1 MRVLVKIKLKCQVE
15 DSLSRESSTNSVD
28 SVKSLSPTSK
38 LKKEFKTNYDTQT
51 RIDKEFKAYEICK
64 DAKKEEKILSWWKR
78 NQQSFPLLAKFARK
92 YLVIPAISTKSETVF
107 STGGNV
113 VTPKRGRLDPDMVEQ
128 LVVCHEN
135 VHLLKDF
142 DK

>member
-1 MRVLVKIKLKCQVE
+1 MTTL
-15 DSLSRESSTNSVD
+15 
-28 SVKSLSPTSK
+28 
-38 LKKEFKTNYDTQT
+38 DTKT
-51 RIDKEFKAYEICK
+51 RIENEFEAYENCK
-64 DAKKEEKILSWWKR
+64 DAKKEDKILSWWKK
-78 NQQSFPLLAKFARK
+78 NQQNFPLLAKFARK
-92 YLVIPAISTKSETVF
+92 YLVIPASSTKSERVF

-135 VHLLKDF
+135 VNLLKEF